1 MGLYPTSLVL
11 HPSAGLKDKSIFA
24 ELKTRLVS
32 ILDRHRDAPESA
44 SPAPPA
50 RVGVVVICARPAW
63 FDSQLR
69 QLQDAGFHL
78 GLLHSGNQPPP
89 SEAGPRL
96 SAWQSRAEWDRI
108 VQVAAAPLATRSYS
122 RRMGGG
128 GIGDLGAAPPASA
141 LLSIP
146 AASEA
151 QGNASHTGV
160 PESAP
165 AKEAHGPAA
174 SAREASQSLQ
184 FHGDSTA
191 RVVVSLL
198 PTTCSVESIRA
209 YLAPAGAISAIAL
222 SPPHSGGRSSTSRGL
237 RRTAYVAFADS
248 ASAEKS
254 CSTFRGVPFPGKER
268 FSDKD
273 VLISRWMSVRDPF
286 PPPTYGPYEYLLLG
300 PTSRSA
306 PRNNARQ
313 GREQQQ
319 QPQQQQERRVVR
331 KVSNAPASAASSVSS
346 AAAGEKR
353 RRPAEEAAKDTSGD
367 TAAWASLMMLP
378 GLQGGS

>member
-1 MGLYPTSLVL
+1 M
-11 HPSAGLKDKSIFA
+11 A
-24 ELKTRLVS
+24 
-32 ILDRHRDAPESA
+32 ILDRHRDALEPA

-50 RVGVVVICARPAW
+50 RIGVVVICARPVW
-63 FDSQLR
+63 FDTQLR

-78 GLLHSGNQPPP
+78 GLLHSGNQPPS

-128 GIGDLGAAPPASA
+128 GIGELGAAPPVSA

-146 AASEA
+146 SVAEVQS
-151 QGNASHTGV
+151 NASLARV
-160 PESAP
+160 PESA
-165 AKEAHGPAA
+165 
-174 SAREASQSLQ
+174 EASQTLR
-184 FHGDSTA
+184 FHGDSMA

-198 PTTCSVESIRA
+198 PTNCSVESIRA

-237 RRTAYVAFADS
+237 RRSAYVAFADA

-254 CSTFRGVPFPGKER
+254 CSIFRGVVFPGKER
-268 FSDKD
+268 SSDKD
-273 VLISRWMSVRDPF
+273 VLISRWMTVRDPF
-286 PPPTYGPYEYLLLG
+286 PPPSFGPYEYLLLG

-319 QPQQQQERRVVR
+319 QLQQQQERRVVR
-331 KVSNAPASAASSVSS
+331 KVSNVPASTASSSISS

-353 RRPAEEAAKDTSGD
+353 KRPAEEVAKDTSGD
-367 TAAWASLMMLP
+367 ADAWASLMMLP
-378 GLQGGS
+378 GLQGSS